1 MKDYSAEIQELA
13 SVEDYL
19 ANILPHIRRGALKRG
34 VAAACKVVRDAAK
47 ARCPVSSGTLRDSL
61 SYVVREYDESI
72 VGVVGVRRGATA
84 VVDGKT
90 RDANQYGHLVEFGH
104 VVKNFSGD
112 TERIEANPFLRSAA
126 DETQLEQE
134 AAILVSLS
142 RDLRESKEADWW
154 PPLAS

>member
-19 ANILPHIRRGALKRG
+19 VNIVPQMRRGALKRG

-47 ARCPVSSGTLRDSL
+47 ARCPVSTGTLRDSL

-84 VVDGKT
+84 VVKGKS
-90 RDANQYGHLVEFGH
+90 RDADRYGHLVEFGH
-104 VVKNFSGD
+104 RVRNFSGD
-112 TERIEANPFLRSAA
+112 TERIDAQPFLRPAA
-126 DETQLEQE
+126 DETQEDQE

-142 RDLRESKEADWW
+142 RDLRESREAGD
-154 PPLAS
+154 